1 MSDYNHDDDDFDPE
15 QDAILSI
22 NISRLRQEAPFLI
35 GSVLGTV
42 LTSEFFIRPFLSEV
56 TGRKL
61 KRLPIFAGTYLLSNF
76 FFHAPS
82 LYVRQQRRAEELISE
97 KIPDGAVKHDLETAW
112 NQFVQDL
119 EDLRKG
125 NNDDDE

>member
-1 MSDYNHDDDDFDPE
+1 MSDYNHDDFDPE
-15 QDAILSI
+15 QAALLSI
-22 NISRLRQEAPFLI
+22 DISRLRQEAPSLI

-42 LTSEFFIRPFLSEV
+42 LTSEFFVRPFLSEV

-97 KIPDGAVKHDLETAW
+97 EIPDGAVKHDLETAW
-112 NQFVQDL
+112 KQFVQDL
-119 EDLRKG
+119 EDMSKG
-125 NNDDDE
+125 YDDDDE

>member
-1 MSDYNHDDDDFDPE
+1 MSDYNHDDFDPE

-22 NISRLRQEAPFLI
+22 DISGLRQKAPSLI
-35 GSVLGTV
+35 GSALGIV
-42 LTSEFFIRPFLSEV
+42 MTSEFFVRPFLSEV

-61 KRLPIFAGTYLLSNF
+61 KRLPIFAGTLLLTNLLI
-76 FFHAPS
+76 HAPS

-97 KIPDGAVKHDLETAW
+97 EIPDGAVKHDLETAW

-119 EDLRKG
+119 DDLRKG

>member
-1 MSDYNHDDDDFDPE
+1 MSDYNHDDFDPE

-22 NISRLRQEAPFLI
+22 DISGLRQNAPFLI

-42 LTSEFFIRPFLSEV
+42 MTSEFFIRPFLSEV

-82 LYVRQQRRAEELISE
+82 HYVRQQRRAEALISE
-97 KIPDGAVKHDLETAW
+97 EIPDGAVKHDLETAW

-125 NNDDDE
+125 NNDDDDDK